1 VTARAFAVT
10 ARAFA
15 LTTLALLAA
24 CGSTTIRPSDDPE
37 AIAPAPSPAPSP
49 PVVDP
54 DPASTSA
61 PPAEPSAKPPAARP
75 DTASGQDASEVE
87 IRRIGRW
94 ISSGVRGARR
104 LVIRDP
110 DTWSQFW
117 GELGAGVRPKVDFGR
132 DLVIAVASGERSSGG
147 HDIVV
152 QKVARSGGELRIEVL
167 ETSPGKD
174 CIATAALTQPV
185 DVVMVPAAGVTGWS
199 FIDRAATRAC

>member
-1 VTARAFAVT
+1 MT

-15 LTTLALLAA
+15 LTTLALMTA
-24 CGSTTIRPSDDPE
+24 CGGGSIRPSDDPE
-37 AIAPAPSPAPSP
+37 MIAPAPSPAPSP

-54 DPASTSA
+54 APAPTPS
-61 PPAEPSAKPPAARP
+61 PPAEPPANPPAARP
-75 DTASGQDASEVE
+75 DTAAAQAPSDVE

-110 DTWSQFW
+110 DTWTQFW
-117 GELGAGVRPKVDFGR
+117 AELGAGVRPKVDFGR

-152 QKVARSGGELRIEVL
+152 QRVVRSNGELRIEVL
-167 ETSPGKD
+167 ETSPAKD
-174 CIATAALTQPV
+174 CMATAALTQPV
-185 DVVMVPAAGVTGWS
+185 DVVVAPAAGVTGWS